1 MKKLIKPID
10 SKRLKIELLEQ
21 VENKLRNNS
30 NYNIIRIEI
39 KIPNIEPLNWLNN
52 QTNNTKI
59 FFSGKDIEDFTIA
72 ALGIA
77 DIIQSSKHN
86 DPLIFNNIKTRL
98 LNCQAKYYGG
108 ISFPEKEIGEEWHSF
123 GVLKFVLPIFEIIKK
138 DEQTFFAC
146 NIINKDGQDNILLK
160 LENEF
165 NNLNFKDKEIQCS
178 IEKPNKIINLPE
190 YPNWEKTVR
199 SIVKAIKLKRFNK
212 IVLARKIIYQ
222 FDNKINPI
230 ALMYRLKKNLF
241 NRYNFLFQFEEG
253 ISFIGSSMERL
264 YKRTKQEIKSEGIAG
279 SIKRG
284 HDIISDKKLINKL
297 KTSKKDNLEQDFV
310 VCFIQKQLSTLC
322 KSLNQSN
329 KTILKLKE
337 ISHLKTEFKGSLN
350 DEVKE
355 IDIINSLHPTP
366 AVGGDP
372 WNIVSKNISKFEP
385 FNRGWYA
392 GIIGYI
398 GNETADFSVA
408 LRSGLIYNNSLSLY
422 VGVGI
427 VEGSK
432 SDTEWEEGNWKI
444 KNYEDI
450 FENNLNEY

>member
-39 KIPNIEPLNWLNN
+39 KIPDIEPLNWLNN
-52 QTNNTKI
+52 QTNDTKF
-59 FFSGKDIEDFTIA
+59 FFSGRDKEDFAIA
-72 ALGIA
+72 GLGIA
-77 DIIQSSKHN
+77 DIIQSSKYN
-86 DPLIFNNIKTRL
+86 DPLIFDNIKTRL
-98 LNCQAKYYGG
+98 HNCQAKYYGG
-108 ISFPEKEIGEEWHSF
+108 ISFPEKEIGKEWHSF
-123 GVLKFVLPIFEIIKK
+123 GMLKFVLPIFEIIRK

-146 NIINKDGQDNILLK
+146 NIINKQNQGELLI

-165 NNLNFKDKEIQCS
+165 NKLNFKDKEIQS
-178 IEKPNKIINLPE
+178 RIEKPIKIINLPE
-190 YPNWEKTVR
+190 YRDWEKTVDN
-199 SIVKAIKLKRFNK
+199 IVKAIKLRNFNK

-222 FDNKINPI
+222 FENKINPI
-230 ALMYRLKKNLF
+230 EIMYKLKKDLL

-264 YKRTKQEIKSEGIAG
+264 YKRKKQEIKSEGIAG

-284 HDIISDKKLINKL
+284 HDIISDKNLINKL
-297 KTSKKDNLEQDFV
+297 KNSKKDNMEQDFV
-310 VCFIQKQLSTLC
+310 VNFIQKQLSGLC
-322 KSLNQSN
+322 QSLKQSN
-329 KTILKLKE
+329 KKILKLKE
-337 ISHLKTEFKGSLN
+337 ISHLKTEFIGFLN
-350 DEVKE
+350 DNVNE

-372 WNIVSKNISKFEP
+372 WDIVSKNISKYESFD
-385 FNRGWYA
+385 RGWYA

-398 GNETADFSVA
+398 GNDSADFSVA

-432 SDTEWEEGNWKI
+432 PGKEWEEGNCKT

-450 FENNLNEY
+450 FKPK

>member
-10 SKRLKIELLEQ
+10 SKKLKIELLEQ
-21 VENKLRNNS
+21 IKNKLKNNLD
-30 NYNIIRIEI
+30 YNIIRVEI

-52 QTNNTKI
+52 QTNDTKV
-59 FFSGKDIEDFTIA
+59 FFSGRDIEDVTIA
-72 ALGIA
+72 GLGIA
-77 DIIQSSKHN
+77 DVIQSSKYN
-86 DPLIFNNIKTRL
+86 DPLIFDNIKTRL

-108 ISFPEKEIGEEWHSF
+108 ISFPEKETGKEWNSF
-123 GVLKFVLPIFEIIKK
+123 GVLKFVLPMFEIIRK

-146 NIINKDGQDNILLK
+146 NIINKQNQDELLK

-165 NNLNFKDKEIQCS
+165 NKLNFRDNETQGR
-178 IEKPNKIINLPE
+178 IEKPIKIINLPE
-190 YPNWEKTVR
+190 YPNWEKTVKN
-199 SIVKAIKLKRFNK
+199 IVKAIKLKKFNK

-222 FDNKINPI
+222 FENKINPI
-230 ALMYRLKKNLF
+230 EIMYKLKKDLL
-241 NRYNFLFQFEEG
+241 NRYNFIFQFEEG

-264 YKRTKQEIKSEGIAG
+264 YKRKKQEIKSEGIAG

-284 HDIISDKKLINKL
+284 HDIISDKKLIDKL
-297 KTSKKDNLEQDFV
+297 KNSKKDNMEQDFV
-310 VCFIQKQLSTLC
+310 VDFIQKQLSELC
-322 KSLNQSN
+322 QSLKQSN

-337 ISHLKTEFKGSLN
+337 ISHLKTEFEGFLN
-350 DEVKE
+350 NDVNE

-372 WNIVSKNISKFEP
+372 WNIVSKNISKYES

-398 GNETADFSVA
+398 GNDSADFSVA

-432 SDTEWEEGNWKI
+432 PDKEWDEGNCKI

-450 FENNLNEY
+450 FKPK